1 MKMFNEMSLVSI
13 RKQLV
18 KVGVE
23 MTDEQFYS
31 LTHSELKTIYRKSKK
46 AYKLYSQVDAIIDKK
61 KAPTPAVPMGKVVS
75 SDTPSSPEGEFRIG
89 DKKKS

>member
-13 RKQLV
+13 RKQLI

-46 AYKLYSQVDAIIDKK
+46 AYKLYTQGDAIINKK
-61 KAPTPAVPMGKVVS
+61 KAPTPAVPMPMPT
-75 SDTPSSPEGEFRIG
+75 TPATIA
-89 DKKKS
+89 DKKVEKITKGA

>member
-31 LTHSELKTIYRKSKK
+31 LTHSELKAIYRKSKK
-46 AYKLYSQVDAIIDKK
+46 AYKLYTQVDAIINKK
-61 KAPTPAVPMGKVVS
+61 KAPTPTVPMPATVAEKKVEK
-75 SDTPSSPEGEFRIG
+75 TAKGA
-89 DKKKS
+89 

>member
-1 MKMFNEMSLVSI
+1 MKMFNEMSLRTI
-13 RKQLV
+13 RKNLV

-23 MTDEQFYS
+23 MTDEQFNS
-31 LTHSELKTIYRKSKK
+31 LTYSELRKVYKKSKK
-46 AYKLYSQVDAIIDKK
+46 AYALYEQVDSIINKPK
-61 KAPTPAVPMGKVVS
+61 VTTPEVPMEKVVF

>member
-46 AYKLYSQVDAIIDKK
+46 AYKLYTQVDAIINKK
-61 KAPTPAVPMGKVVS
+61 KAPTPAVPMGQVVF

>member
-13 RKQLV
+13 RKQLA

-31 LTHSELKTIYRKSKK
+31 LTYTELKTIYRKSKK
-46 AYKLYSQVDAIIDKK
+46 AYKLYAQVDAIIDKK
-61 KAPTPAVPMGKVVS
+61 KVPTPAVPMFVEEKTADGKNKIIK
-75 SDTPSSPEGEFRIG
+75 GA
-89 DKKKS
+89 

>member
-13 RKQLV
+13 RKQLI

-46 AYKLYSQVDAIIDKK
+46 AYKLYTQVDAIINKK
-61 KAPTPAVPMGKVVS
+61 KAPTPPVPMPIPA
-75 SDTPSSPEGEFRIG
+75 TIA
-89 DKKKS
+89 DKKVEKITKGA